1 MDKTK
6 VAIFVDVENLT
17 QWVKEDGLEKLVND
31 LSKEGR
37 IVTRKAYGVWSSPH
51 IQKLQSPLNRLGFD
65 LVHSFHPVSGKN
77 SADIQLTMD
86 VLENAI
92 RVTDIEQI
100 VLATGDSDFSPL
112 FRRLR
117 EMGKEVLGVGPRSP
131 LSESVKSS
139 CTRYIYTDIA
149 EEQDA
154 QSELSEVRALVEEL
168 LEANAEPMP
177 LSAIKNTLMTRDN
190 AFDERSWGYTNFS
203 AFMRDIPNIDIYQ
216 AENKTHWMALFNPV
230 KSAEASSDEPEEMTE
245 QYRKFLRKMNWPF
258 ASHNLIV
265 NLHSALLGTDP
276 IEVSDLKENLVQHVS
291 PEKGQKLMR
300 GATSSDIRKGLA
312 TFLKAKLF
320 TVTEDHQGNKYWQY
334 KGSSNYINEINNAAI
349 ARVQSACDKD
359 EVVFNPKRLEPL
371 LYPTTSKEKAL

>member
-6 VAIFVDVENLT
+6 IAIFVDVENLT

-31 LSKEGR
+31 LSEEGR

-190 AFDERSWGYTNFS
+190 AFDERSWDYPNFS
-203 AFMRDIPNIDIYQ
+203 AFMRDIPNLDIYQ
-216 AENKTHWMALFNPV
+216 AENKTHWMAQFNPAAID
-230 KSAEASSDEPEEMTE
+230 KTSDQPSDTTE

-265 NLHSALLGTDP
+265 NLHSVLLGTEP
-276 IEVSDLKENLVQHVS
+276 IEVSDLKENLVQRVT

-300 GATSSDIRKGLA
+300 GATASDIRKGLA
-312 TFLKAKLF
+312 TLFKAQLF
-320 TVTEDHQGNKYWQY
+320 EVTEDQQGNKYWQY
-334 KGSSNYINEINNAAI
+334 KDSQNYIDVINNAAI
-349 ARVQSACDKD
+349 ARVKSACDKD
-359 EVVFNPKRLEPL
+359 GVSFNQNQLEPL
-371 LYPTTSKEKAL
+371 LYPVVGKEKAL

>member
-6 VAIFVDVENLT
+6 IAIFVDVENLT

-31 LSKEGR
+31 LSEEGR

-190 AFDERSWGYTNFS
+190 AFDERSWGYPNFS
-203 AFMRDIPNIDIYQ
+203 AFMRDIPNLDIYQ
-216 AENKTHWMALFNPV
+216 AENKTHWMAQFNPAV
-230 KSAEASSDEPEEMTE
+230 SDKSAEQATDITE
-245 QYRKFLRKMNWPF
+245 QYRKYLRKMNWPF
-258 ASHNLIV
+258 SSYNLIT
-265 NLHSALLGTDP
+265 NLHSALLGTEP
-276 IEVSDLKENLVQHVS
+276 IEVSDLKENLVQRVS
-291 PEKGQKLMR
+291 PDKGQKLMR
-300 GATSSDIRKGLA
+300 GATASDIRKGLA
-312 TFLKAKLF
+312 TLLKAQLF
-320 TVTEDHQGNKYWQY
+320 DVTEDQQGNKYWQY
-334 KGSSNYINEINNAAI
+334 KGSPNYIDAINNAAI
-349 ARVQSACDKD
+349 ARVQSACDKEGVSFD
-359 EVVFNPKRLEPL
+359 PKQLEPL
-371 LYPTTSKEKAL
+371 LYPVVNKEKAL

>member
-6 VAIFVDVENLT
+6 IAIFVDVENLT

-31 LSKEGR
+31 LSEEGR

-168 LEANAEPMP
+168 LEANAESMP

-190 AFDERSWGYTNFS
+190 AFDERSWGYPNFS
-203 AFMRDIPNIDIYQ
+203 AFMRDIPNLDIYQ
-216 AENKTHWMALFNPV
+216 AENKTHWMAQFNPAV
-230 KSAEASSDEPEEMTE
+230 LDKSAEQATDITE

-258 ASHNLIV
+258 SSYNLLA
-265 NLHSALLGTDP
+265 NLHSALLGTEP
-276 IEVSDLKENLVQHVS
+276 IEVSDLKENLVQRVS
-291 PEKGQKLMR
+291 PDKGQKLMR
-300 GATSSDIRKGLA
+300 GATASDIRKGLA
-312 TFLKAKLF
+312 TLLKAQLF
-320 TVTEDHQGNKYWQY
+320 EVTEDQQGNKYWQY
-334 KGSSNYINEINNAAI
+334 KGDRKYIDAINNAAI
-349 ARVQSACDKD
+349 ARVQSACDK
-359 EVVFNPKRLEPL
+359 EGVSFSQKQLEPL
-371 LYPTTSKEKAL
+371 LYPVVSKEKAL

>member
-6 VAIFVDVENLT
+6 IAIFVDVENLT

-31 LSKEGR
+31 LSEEGR

-51 IQKLQSPLNRLGFD
+51 IQKLQAPLNRLGFD

-190 AFDERSWGYTNFS
+190 AFDERSWGYPNFS
-203 AFMRDIPNIDIYQ
+203 AFMRDIPNLDIYQ
-216 AENKTHWMALFNPV
+216 AENKTHWMAQLNPAV
-230 KSAEASSDEPEEMTE
+230 LDKSAEQTMDIIE

-258 ASHNLIV
+258 ASSNLIV
-265 NLHSALLGTDP
+265 NLHSALLGTEP
-276 IEVSDLKENLVQHVS
+276 IEVSDLKENLVQRVS
-291 PEKGQKLMR
+291 PDKGQKLMR
-300 GATSSDIRKGLA
+300 GATASDIRKGLA
-312 TFLKAKLF
+312 TLFKAQLF
-320 TVTEDHQGNKYWQY
+320 DVTEDQQGNKYWQY
-334 KGSSNYINEINNAAI
+334 KGSPNYLDAINDAAI
-349 ARVQSACDKD
+349 ARVQSACDK
-359 EVVFNPKRLEPL
+359 EGVSFNQKQLEPL
-371 LYPTTSKEKAL
+371 LYPVVSKEKVL

>member
-6 VAIFVDVENLT
+6 IAIFVDVENLT

-31 LSKEGR
+31 LSCEGR

-51 IQKLQSPLNRLGFD
+51 ILKLQAPLNRLGFD

-92 RVTDIEQI
+92 RVTDIQQI

-117 EMGKEVLGVGPRSP
+117 EMGKEVVGVGPRSP

-154 QSELSEVRALVEEL
+154 QYELKEVTALIEEL
-168 LEANAEPMP
+168 LETNEEPMS

-190 AFDERSWGYTNFS
+190 AFDERAWGYANFS
-203 AFMRDIPNIDIYQ
+203 AFMRDIPNLKIYQ
-216 AENKTHWMALFNPV
+216 EENKTHWMALFHEKN
-230 KSAEASSDEPEEMTE
+230 KSLSSGTGNTTNTTE

-258 ASHNLIV
+258 ASRNLII
-265 NLHSALLGTDP
+265 NLHSALLGTEAMD
-276 IEVSDLKENLVQHVS
+276 ISDLKENLVQRVS
-291 PEKGQKLMR
+291 PEQGKKLMK
-300 GATSSDIRKGLA
+300 GSTSSDIRKGLA
-312 TFLKAKLF
+312 TLFKAQLF
-320 TVTEDHQGNKYWQY
+320 EMTEDDQGNRYWQY
-334 KGSSNYINEINNAAI
+334 KGTTDYIDAINKAA
-349 ARVQSACDKD
+349 AERVKSACGK
-359 EVVFNPKRLEPL
+359 EGIAFIHVQLEPL
-371 LYPTTSKEKAL
+371 LYPAV

>member
-6 VAIFVDVENLT
+6 IAIFVDVENLT

-31 LSKEGR
+31 LSSEGR

-51 IQKLQSPLNRLGFD
+51 ILKLQAPLNRLGFD

-92 RVTDIEQI
+92 RVSDIEQI

-112 FRRLR
+112 FRRIR

-139 CTRYIYTDIA
+139 CTRYIYTDIV

-154 QSELSEVRALVEEL
+154 QYELSEVTALIEEL

-190 AFDERSWGYTNFS
+190 AFDERCWGYANFS
-203 AFMRDIPNIDIYQ
+203 AFMRDVPNIEIFQ
-216 AENKTHWMALFNPV
+216 AENKTHWMALFNP
-230 KSAEASSDEPEEMTE
+230 KSLNGSSDKPTETTE

-258 ASHNLIV
+258 APRSLIV
-265 NLHSALLGTDP
+265 NLHDALFDTEAM
-276 IEVSDLKENLVQHVS
+276 EVSDLKENLVQRVA
-291 PEKGQKLMR
+291 PEQGKKLMK
-300 GATSSDIRKGLA
+300 GATSTDIRKGL
-312 TFLKAKLF
+312 TTLFKAQLF
-320 TVTEDHQGNKYWQY
+320 VVSDDQQGNKCWQY
-334 KGSSNYINEINNAAI
+334 KGKTDYINSINNAVI
-349 ARVQSACDKD
+349 ARVKSACDK
-359 EVVFNPKRLEPL
+359 EGVSFNQKQLEPL
-371 LYPTTSKEKAL
+371 LYPVVSKEQAL

>member
-6 VAIFVDVENLT
+6 IAIFVDVENLT

-31 LSKEGR
+31 LSEEGR

-51 IQKLQSPLNRLGFD
+51 IQKLQAPLNRLGFD

-117 EMGKEVLGVGPRSP
+117 EMGKQVLGVGPRSP

-154 QSELSEVRALVEEL
+154 QSELSEVRALIEEL

-190 AFDERSWGYTNFS
+190 AFDERSWGYPNFS
-203 AFMRDIPNIDIYQ
+203 AFMRNIPNLDIYQ
-216 AENKTHWMALFNPV
+216 AENKTHWMAQFNPAV
-230 KSAEASSDEPEEMTE
+230 LDKSAEQATDITE

-258 ASHNLIV
+258 SSYNLIV
-265 NLHSALLGTDP
+265 NLHSALLGTEP
-276 IEVSDLKENLVQHVS
+276 IEVSDLKENLVQRVS
-291 PEKGQKLMR
+291 PDKGQKLMR
-300 GATSSDIRKGLA
+300 GATASDIRKGLA
-312 TFLKAKLF
+312 TLFKAQLF
-320 TVTEDHQGNKYWQY
+320 DVTEDQQGNKYWQY
-334 KGSSNYINEINNAAI
+334 KGDRKYIDAINNAAI
-349 ARVQSACDKD
+349 ARVQSACDK
-359 EVVFNPKRLEPL
+359 ESMSFSQKQLEPL
-371 LYPTTSKEKAL
+371 LYPVVSKEKAL

>member
-6 VAIFVDVENLT
+6 IAIFVDVENLT
-17 QWVKEDGLEKLVND
+17 QWVKEDGLERLVND
-31 LSKEGR
+31 LSSEGR

-51 IQKLQSPLNRLGFD
+51 ILKLQAPLNRLGFD

-117 EMGKEVLGVGPRSP
+117 EMGKEVIGVGPRSP

-154 QSELSEVRALVEEL
+154 QYERREVMALIEEL

-190 AFDERSWGYTNFS
+190 AFDERSWGYANFS
-203 AFMRDIPNIDIYQ
+203 ALMRDIPNIETFQ
-216 AENKTHWMALFNPV
+216 ADNKTHWMALFNPNNNLN
-230 KSAEASSDEPEEMTE
+230 SSSDKPTEMTE

-258 ASHNLIV
+258 ATRNLIV
-265 NLHSALLGTDP
+265 NLHNALFNTEAMDA
-276 IEVSDLKENLVQHVS
+276 SDLKENLVQRIAPKHR
-291 PEKGQKLMR
+291 KKLMT
-300 GATSSDIRKGLA
+300 GATSSDIRKGLR
-312 TFLKAKLF
+312 TLHKAQLF
-320 TVTEDHQGNKYWQY
+320 DITEDQQGNKYWQY
-334 KGSSNYINEINNAAI
+334 KGAADYIDVINNAATE
-349 ARVQSACDKD
+349 RVKSACEKEDIAFSQKQ
-359 EVVFNPKRLEPL
+359 LEPL
-371 LYPTTSKEKAL
+371 LYPTIIKEQA